1 MAWTRFSRGL
11 AAMLAIGFAAGCVT
25 FRPPNDDIPPRPAT
39 AIFPSLPATPALQ
52 VLVLGD
58 WGTGGPGQREVA
70 GAIALTHG
78 ASPPDLVLT
87 VGDNFYPH
95 GVAGLGDPLWE
106 SVFGSVYTGSFW
118 DQLVFFP
125 TLGNHD
131 YEGNPG
137 AQVGYTELD
146 PRWEM
151 PDFEYAF
158 RRSLSSGDSVLFLA
172 LDTNPLDEDQEEG
185 AVQLAWADSILDAS
199 RDAWVVAYGHHP
211 LASGGRHEASG
222 SLEDA
227 LYPLLGGRTAIY
239 LAGHNHS
246 TELLELDAGI
256 LQGVCGAGGGLD
268 NPYRVG
274 VTPQTLSA
282 FTNGGWCFLKI
293 WPDLL
298 AVELYDRGGGLQFR
312 RLVPK
317 EEEGG

>member
-11 AAMLAIGFAAGCVT
+11 AAALAIGFAAGCIST
-25 FRPPNDDIPPRPAT
+25 RPPNDDIPPRPAP

-58 WGTGGPGQREVA
+58 WGTGGAGQREVA
-70 GAIALTHG
+70 AAIALTHG

-106 SVFGSVYTGSFW
+106 SVFSSVYTGPFW
-118 DQLVFFP
+118 DRLVFFP

-131 YEGNPG
+131 MRGIRG
-137 AQVGYTELD
+137 
-146 PRWEM
+146 PRSASRIWIRGGRCPISSTPSER
-151 PDFEYAF
+151 P
-158 RRSLSSGDSVLFLA
+158 LSSGDSVLFLA
-172 LDTNPLDEDQEEG
+172 LDTYPLDEGREEG
-185 AVQLAWADSILDAS
+185 ALQLAWADSILDAS

-211 LASGGRHEASG
+211 FASGGRHGTSD
-222 SLEDA
+222 SVEDA
-227 LYPLLGGRTAIY
+227 LYPLLEGRTSIY

-246 TELLELDAGI
+246 IELLELDGGI
-256 LQGVCGAGGGLD
+256 LHGVCGAGGGLD

-274 VTPQTLSA
+274 VTPHTLSA
-282 FTNGGWCFLKI
+282 FTNGGWCLLKI

-298 AVELYDRGGGLQFR
+298 AVELFDRGGGLQFR
-312 RLVPK
+312 HIVRK
-317 EEEGG
+317 EEGG